1 MKFSVPGLTSL
12 HLTNKKDTGEVL
24 HFRPSAL
31 FWVSQVKAGPV
42 EGHGMTAKSADQND
56 HRFAVGFG
64 QNPGEH
70 RCSIFR
76 NRFEK
81 RHRSS
86 GTNAKHEISLAI
98 TVCRAFRLRLRQTNM
113 PKFQVLEQ
121 DLRSGRIRTRRN
133 CGRQKLKSGLYIPIL
148 TLERTRHVLRD
159 QQVALRNVGH
169 EIIVCL
175 GMRQMPKTRAGISV
189 TSAI

>member
-1 MKFSVPGLTSL
+1 MQSL
-12 HLTNKKDTGEVL
+12 
-24 HFRPSAL
+24 PS
-31 FWVSQVKAGPV
+31 
-42 EGHGMTAKSADQND
+42 
-56 HRFAVGFG
+56 R
-64 QNPGEH
+64 
-70 RCSIFR
+70 
-76 NRFEK
+76 
-81 RHRSS
+81 
-86 GTNAKHEISLAI
+86 
-98 TVCRAFRLRLRQTNM
+98 RLRQTNM

-175 GMRQMPKTRAGISV
+175 EMRPNAEDCDGNKRHERYMKK
-189 TSAI
+189 

>member
-1 MKFSVPGLTSL
+1 MQNLP
-12 HLTNKKDTGEVL
+12 
-24 HFRPSAL
+24 AL
-31 FWVSQVKAGPV
+31 
-42 EGHGMTAKSADQND
+42 
-56 HRFAVGFG
+56 R
-64 QNPGEH
+64 
-70 RCSIFR
+70 R
-76 NRFEK
+76 
-81 RHRSS
+81 
-86 GTNAKHEISLAI
+86 
-98 TVCRAFRLRLRQTNM
+98 RQTNM

-175 GMRQMPKTRAGISV
+175 GMRPNAEDCDGNKRHERYMNK
-189 TSAI
+189 

>member
-1 MKFSVPGLTSL
+1 MQSL
-12 HLTNKKDTGEVL
+12 
-24 HFRPSAL
+24 PS
-31 FWVSQVKAGPV
+31 
-42 EGHGMTAKSADQND
+42 
-56 HRFAVGFG
+56 R
-64 QNPGEH
+64 
-70 RCSIFR
+70 
-76 NRFEK
+76 
-81 RHRSS
+81 
-86 GTNAKHEISLAI
+86 
-98 TVCRAFRLRLRQTNM
+98 RLRQTNM

-175 GMRQMPKTRAGISV
+175 GMRPNAEDCDGNKRHERYMKK
-189 TSAI
+189 

>member
-12 HLTNKKDTGEVL
+12 HLTNRKDTGEVL

-64 QNPGEH
+64 
-70 RCSIFR
+70 
-76 NRFEK
+76 
-81 RHRSS
+81 
-86 GTNAKHEISLAI
+86 
-98 TVCRAFRLRLRQTNM
+98 
-113 PKFQVLEQ
+113 
-121 DLRSGRIRTRRN
+121 
-133 CGRQKLKSGLYIPIL
+133 
-148 TLERTRHVLRD
+148 
-159 QQVALRNVGH
+159 H

-175 GMRQMPKTRAGISV
+175 GMRPNAEDCDGNKRHERYMNK
-189 TSAI
+189 